1 MSGSQSLKAVLDRT
15 TRPRRLRTRAA
26 LWDGEMRAATVVF
39 AILAALPIITSGY
52 VIYILPQYML
62 FGVLA
67 MSLGLLW
74 GYVGIVSFG
83 QAAFFALGAYTIGLA
98 MKWGAPINAA
108 YVGLILSVL
117 IGGGLAAV
125 VGYFLFS
132 AGVRAAYFVIVT
144 LALSIIVEQLAVSQ
158 SQLTGG
164 WNGLFINRMQLTFG
178 PLGSLSLESNAAI
191 YYVVLPVV
199 VGLFVLL
206 KWLASAKFGK
216 VLKGIRENEDRV
228 LSLGYQTSYYKTAA
242 FAISGAMAGL
252 AGALYGTHANFVAP
266 SLGGVLFST
275 EVVVWVAIGGRNWL
289 LGALLGG
296 ILVASL
302 SNYLSSIIPETW
314 QLFLG
319 LLFVLVIVYFK
330 GGLAG
335 AVADFFTKRR
345 ERA

>member
-1 MSGSQSLKAVLDRT
+1 MTGSEGAKAASTAAIEGRL
-15 TRPRRLRTRAA
+15 PRLSPG
-26 LWDGEMRAATVVF
+26 LLDGEMLLAALVFLGF
-39 AILAALPIITSGY
+39 AILPAILSGY
-52 VIYILPQYML
+52 IIYILPQYIL

-74 GYVGIVSFG
+74 GFVGMVSFG

-98 MKWGAPINAA
+98 MQWGTAINPA
-108 YVGLILSVL
+108 YVGLVL
-117 IGGGLAAV
+117 AVIVTGGVAAV

-164 WNGLFINRMQLTFG
+164 WNGLFINRMSLSFG
-178 PLGSLSLESNAAI
+178 PWGPVSLESNAAI
-191 YYVVLPVV
+191 YYFVLPVAG
-199 VGLFVLL
+199 GLFLLL
-206 KWLASAKFGK
+206 KWLTVSKFGK
-216 VLKGIRENEDRV
+216 ILIGIRENEDRI
-228 LSLGYQTSYYKTAA
+228 LSLGFQASYYKTAA
-242 FAISGAMAGL
+242 FAVSGAVAGL

-266 SLGGVLFST
+266 SLAGVLFST

-296 ILVASL
+296 ILVSSL
-302 SNYLSSIIPETW
+302 SNYVSSVMPGTW
-314 QLFLG
+314 QLVLG
-319 LLFVLVIVYFK
+319 LLFVAVIVYFK

-335 AVADFFTKRR
+335 AIAELVAAWRNR
-345 ERA
+345 